1 MQEIDLLQPISFD
14 WLVWFMDNFFLYRKI
29 MKENLKLAVL
39 DEVRYSLHL
48 HRFGVVLVLAE
59 FVHLFFPS
67 SFNLISYL
75 FIFHV
80 TFM

>member
-48 HRFGVVLVLAE
+48 HRFGFVLVLAE